1 MIDNR
6 DGSTEDI
13 HESEPN
19 LSPPRFDD
27 EANAHAQQ
35 VQPIPESR
43 VSALL
48 NRAQSFRRAAVT
60 KFSALTLVVIA
71 GLLTGTLGGM
81 AMVKVTQAT
90 ETSSVTAESV
100 SEVAPSSN
108 LFPEEPDAEV
118 VGVQEMRIT
127 PENRIR
133 KKSSRLRRGR
143 MPRAYLVGVLRQ

>member
-6 DGSTEDI
+6 DGSRQDV

-19 LSPPRFDD
+19 LSAPRFDD
-27 EANAHAQQ
+27 EASAHAQQ
-35 VQPIPESR
+35 VQPIPERR
-43 VSALL
+43 VSVWL

-81 AMVKVTQAT
+81 AMVKVAQVTD
-90 ETSSVTAESV
+90 TSSVAAESV
-100 SEVAPSSN
+100 TEVAPSSN

-118 VGVQEMRIT
+118 VGVQEMRII

-133 KKSSRLRRGR
+133 KKSSRLRPGR
-143 MPRAYLVGVLRQ
+143 TPRAYLVGVLRQ